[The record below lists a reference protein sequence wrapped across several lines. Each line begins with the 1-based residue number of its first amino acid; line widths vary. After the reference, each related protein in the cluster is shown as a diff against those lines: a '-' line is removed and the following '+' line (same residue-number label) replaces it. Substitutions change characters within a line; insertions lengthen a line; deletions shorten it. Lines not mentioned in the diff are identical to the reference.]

1 MNNIINLI
9 FRYGKNIFSKDLIV
23 IVGVLLILSIIII
36 PVPVG
41 LLDFLLSLSIAIALI
56 ILFLSLYIK
65 IPSKMT
71 ILPPIILI
79 LTLFRLGLNISTTRS
94 ILGSGHEGS
103 ESVSNII
110 GAFGEFVIDGNYVIG
125 MIIFIILILVN
136 FMVITKGAGR
146 VAEVTAR
153 FNLDSLPGKQM
164 AIDAELN
171 AGFID
176 DKEAQ
181 KRREELIKESGF
193 YGSLDGA
200 SKFVQGDAIFG
211 LIVTFINIIGGI
223 LIGIFQ
229 HEMSVP
235 DSASTFTILTIGDG
249 LVSQIPALITSVA
262 VGIMITRSSSDKNP
276 FTAETLSQLGSE
288 YKIFLLVGIS
298 MLLFTLIPGFPT
310 MSLLVLG
317 LSLIFISLLIY
328 KNNNLKGNEYY
339 NKLFQFIDKNSYI
352 QKFIKFIELEDEK
365 SNKNSIE
372 NQKQSNTN
380 FEGVEEQ
387 DNAPIEIN
395 EEDELKDILK
405 QNLLELHL
413 GYNLLPFSQKTS
425 FITSIKKVRQEV
437 ARKLGILIPK
447 IYISEDINNSLN
459 GNIYSFYIKG
469 NLICEGEIEP
479 NRVLAIPSIVSE
491 NLECDFTEWVEP
503 INGQKCFWISKA
515 DEEDAIIKDYILLN
529 PEDVINKHIT
539 NEIINNTEDLLT
551 RQNIVDLVENLKEE
565 QPKMVED
572 LLNTSNYSIIS
583 TIIKDL
589 LFEKIPITNLTTI
602 LETITDVSSI
612 TKNTN
617 TILEQVRIKLFK
629 TITKQFYDTRR
640 KQLNILSF
648 TPTSEQFLVDKS
660 VRLDDGSLDF
670 NLNAKELKAFINST
684 KETTES
690 VQDKYDNLCLIIEP
704 SLRKKLFEILHKF
717 DIKLNVLTHA
727 EIDSN
732 IDFQVVKTIDIVIE

>member
-1 MNNIINLI
+1 MSTLQSVLKYASNIL
-9 FRYGKNIFSKDLIV
+9 SKDLIM
-23 IVGVLLILSIIII
+23 ILGVLLILSIIII

-41 LLDFLLSLSIAIALI
+41 FLDFLLSLSIAISLI

-79 LTLFRLGLNISTTRS
+79 LTLFRLGLNVSTTRS
-94 ILGSGHEGS
+94 ILGNGHEGS
-103 ESVSNII
+103 DAVSNII
-110 GAFGEFVIDGNYVIG
+110 GAFGEFVIGGNYVIG
-125 MIIFIILILVN
+125 LIIFIILILVN

-229 HEMSVP
+229 HQLAVT
-235 DSASTFTILTIGDG
+235 DSAATFTILTIGDG

-262 VGIMITRSSSDKNP
+262 VGIMITRSSSDNNA

-298 MLLFTLIPGFPT
+298 MVLFTLIPGFPT
-310 MSLLVLG
+310 FSLLVLG
-317 LSLIFISLLIY
+317 FILISISLMIY
-328 KNNNLKGNEYY
+328 RNNKLKNNVYY
-339 NKLFQFIDKNSYI
+339 NKFFEFVENNELIK
-352 QKFIKFIELEDEK
+352 KFFKFFELEEDSKINKSKENEDED
-365 SNKNSIE
+365 SEKND
-372 NQKQSNTN
+372 K
-380 FEGVEEQ
+380 
-387 DNAPIEIN
+387 PIEIS
-395 EEDELKDILK
+395 EEDELKNILK

-413 GYNLLPFSQKTS
+413 GYNLLPFSQKPS
-425 FITSIKKVRQEV
+425 FTMGIKKVRQEV
-437 ARKLGILIPK
+437 ARKLGILVPK
-447 IYISEDINNSLN
+447 IYTSEETSNSIN
-459 GNIYSFYIKG
+459 GNIYSFRIKG
-469 NLICEGEIEP
+469 NVVCEGEIEP
-479 NRVLAIPSIVSE
+479 TKLLAIPGVVSDD
-491 NLECDFTEWVEP
+491 LECDKEEWIEP
-503 INGQKCFWISKA
+503 INGQKCYWINSI
-515 DEEDAIIKDYILLN
+515 DQEEAIVNDYIVLT
-529 PEDVINKHIT
+529 PEDFLQKHIT
-539 NEIINNTEDLLT
+539 NTIINNTEDLLT
-551 RQNIVDLVENLKEE
+551 RQNIVDLVENVKED
-565 QPKMVED
+565 QPTMVED
-572 LLNTSNYSIIS
+572 LLKISNYTTIS
-583 TIIKDL
+583 TILKDL

-617 TILEQVRIKLFK
+617 TILEHVRIKLFK
-629 TITKQFYDTRR
+629 TITKQFYDHTR
-640 KQLNILSF
+640 KQLNIISF

-660 VRLDDGSLDF
+660 VRLEDGSIDF
-670 NLNAKELKAFINST
+670 NLNAKELQSFINSARNT
-684 KETTES
+684 VEEAEKR
-690 VQDKYDNLCLIIEP
+690 YDNLCLIIEP
-704 SLRKKLFEILHKF
+704 SLRKKIFELLNKF
-717 DIKLNVLTHA
+717 DIKLNVLTHS
-727 EIDSN
+727 EIDPN
-732 IDFQVVKTIDIVIE
+732 IDFEIVKTIDIQIEQ